1 MFPLLNLKKCVLIIT
16 TKMAFVVLH
25 GSSKALI
32 FVGKPRFKFIEVP
45 RKTRDR

>member
-1 MFPLLNLKKCVLIIT
+1 MFPLLNLKKCVMIIT

-32 FVGKPRFKFIEVP
+32 FVGKPRFKIHRSPSENQ
-45 RKTRDR
+45 R